1 MTCMR
6 IWIILIRCSTPEPK
20 LFYDKGWCGEH
31 MKNEIESG
39 KYLIKYWSCDCLFKE
54 AQSAHIGQLS

>member
-1 MTCMR
+1 
-6 IWIILIRCSTPEPK
+6 
-20 LFYDKGWCGEH
+20 